1 MKKGILFLS
10 ITFFA
15 SCVFKAKNVLM
26 VPRSDE
32 QGIIKLYFDREGEL
46 YPPDVHVT
54 PYYFYLQQLKK
65 SKTKQSN
72 PEFATVESAL
82 TRYDS
87 LSIAYVKKQYN
98 LWDKDSIR
106 LFRRL
111 QNLLQK
117 NVVMQMKKSMEER
130 KCKHLIFF
138 IHGFNDP
145 APDAYYF
152 SLRSDINALLKE
164 KPTFVEVYWDGLT
177 SLGAHPA
184 LAGIWDYA
192 RTNSAK
198 VGLGLRKILN
208 SVDADTKITILTH
221 SLGASVATHV
231 LFNPLNWPTKFQ
243 EKLEE
248 DYQSD
253 KIPTPHQYDIRLG
266 MLAPAI
272 GGTEEFDFINNIVPI
287 SSTLN
292 IKTLVVGYNHYDYAV
307 TKGGLFPRW
316 FGNTSLGADAK
327 NEVSKTFYI
336 LKQKAPN
343 TKIVGVDFSYI
354 KKIKTDSLSRKQLKQ
369 TKPLRQYEHAIL
381 FYEKNEHFGDFLNA
395 LFQ

>member
-1 MKKGILFLS
+1 MKKNLSFFIIL
-10 ITFFA
+10 FFA

-26 VPRSDE
+26 IPRSDE
-32 QGIIKLYFDREGEL
+32 SGIIKLYYDREGEL

-87 LSIAYVKKQYN
+87 LSKDFVRKQYH
-98 LWDKDSIR
+98 LEDKDSIR

-111 QNLLQK
+111 QNILQK
-117 NVVMQMKKSMEER
+117 NVILQMKKSMNEK
-130 KCKHLIFF
+130 KCKHLIFL

-152 SLRSDINALLKE
+152 SLRSDINAYTKE
-164 KPTFVEVYWDGLT
+164 KPTYVEVYWDGLT

-184 LAGIWDYA
+184 LAGIWEYA
-192 RTNSAK
+192 QTNSAK
-198 VGLGLRKILN
+198 VGLGIRKILN
-208 SVDADTKITILTH
+208 NIDTDTKITILTH
-221 SLGASVATHV
+221 SLGASVATHI
-231 LFNPLNWPTKFQ
+231 LFNPFTWPEKFQ
-243 EKLEE
+243 EKLEA

-253 KIPTPHQYDIRLG
+253 KIPTPQQNDIRLG

-272 GGTEEFDFINNIVPI
+272 GGTDEFNFINNTVPTGTTTHLKI
-287 SSTLN
+287 
-292 IKTLVVGYNHYDYAV
+292 LVVGYNHYDYAV

-316 FGNTSLGADAK
+316 FGNTSFGADAK
-327 NEVSKTFYI
+327 KEVSKTFDG
-336 LKQKAPN
+336 LKQKAPDLK
-343 TKIVGVDFSYI
+343 TVGIDFSYI
-354 KKIKTDSLSRKQLKQ
+354 KKINTDTLSKKAIKAL
-369 TKPLRQYEHAIL
+369 KPLRQYEHAIL
-381 FYEKNEHFGDFLNA
+381 FYEKNEHFVDFLHA
-395 LFQ
+395 LLQ